1 MKISHWV
8 TALALTCAVVPA
20 QAQQKLYRWVDANGQ
35 VQYTDKPPPNEARQV
50 ERKTLGYKAGDG
62 PLPYDL
68 QQAMKLFPV
77 TVFASNCG
85 EPCDKGRKLLEKRGV
100 PYTEKDASDPVV
112 QAELRKATN
121 AASVEVPVLMVG
133 RSVTRGWEEGQWNA
147 ALDAA
152 NYPKSSKLPPK
163 TKARQTA
170 AVPDAK
176 GEKSE
181 GSPAPG
187 AAVPPGKDS
196 SQAAGQ

>member
-1 MKISHWV
+1 MKNSRWV
-8 TALALTCAVVPA
+8 VVLALTCSILPVH
-20 QAQQKLYRWVDANGQ
+20 AQQKLYRWVDANGQ
-35 VQYTDKPPPNEARQV
+35 VQYTDKPPPNDARQV
-50 ERKTLGYKAGDG
+50 EQKTLGYPAGDG

-77 TVFASNCG
+77 TLFASNCG
-85 EPCDKGRKLLEKRGV
+85 EPCDRARKLLETRGV

-121 AASVEVPVLMVG
+121 SGSIEVPVLMVG

-152 NYPKSSKLPPK
+152 NYPRSSKLPPR

-170 AVPDAK
+170 AAPETKGTPSEGAPVPDT
-176 GEKSE
+176 
-181 GSPAPG
+181 PAPS
-187 AAVPPGKDS
+187 GKD
-196 SQAAGQ
+196 ADPAVAR